1 MLIGSEPKL
10 FKVKAGGTR
19 LTNARYAL
27 LCASLFYFGLGFYYT
42 RVRHQREHRAQE
54 EAMGEVLEFETP
66 LHAGDWQPRRG
77 SPGSKESSMSE
88 LRLRGESSQ

>member
-1 MLIGSEPKL
+1 MLIGLEPKL

-27 LCASLFYFGLGFYYT
+27 LFASLFYFGLGFYYT
-42 RVRHQREHRAQE
+42 RVRHQREHREQE
-54 EAMGEVLEFETP
+54 HSIGEVLEFETP
-66 LHAGDWQPRRG
+66 LHAGDWQPRHG
-77 SPGSKESSMSE
+77 SHTSKESSMSE